1 MEGSSEEVHILKEL
15 LHTNLVINSGKQHS
29 AQGSVFY
36 CKYSDNMAQE
46 CVLKIYRSND
56 FKAFDREIRVF
67 N

>member
-1 MEGSSEEVHILKEL
+1 MEGSSEEVHLKEL
-15 LHTNLVINSGKQHS
+15 LHTNLVINSAKQHS

-36 CKYSDNMAQE
+36 CKYADNKAQE
-46 CVLKIYRSND
+46 CVLKIYKSND